1 MSTSAEPVSYGRR
14 LATLADERP
23 EDLAVVLVAI
33 DGSERSVT
41 WAELD
46 RRAEQIGAA
55 IRARGVAPGERV
67 SLRLQNSIELV
78 SSVLATWKIGAVP
91 VPVRWD
97 LPDWECRRVLD
108 VIGAGLDI
116 DADDLA
122 WIRATADDAVPPRAD
137 ADVVSPQTHGI
148 CSSGST
154 GTPKVILVDKPALW
168 EGDGPEPFP
177 SGWIDIARPQVIL
190 VPAPLY
196 HTNGFATL
204 TSLLGGDEL
213 VLLEKFDAPGILD
226 LIERHRVTTFTAT
239 PTMLRRIADV
249 PGVEDRDLSSL
260 VWVMQGAAAIE
271 PSLVRRW
278 IDLIGGDRLYM
289 AYGMTEGLGL
299 AALRGDEWLE
309 RPGSVGRGYRD
320 TEIRI
325 LGDDRRDLPPG
336 EVGEIFLR
344 WPAGGLY
351 HYLGGASRLA
361 VTDDGFASAGD
372 LGHLDDHGYL
382 FIADRRSDLIVTGGA
397 NVYPA
402 EVESALVDHPE
413 VADVVVIGLADPEWG
428 RRVHA
433 LVEPR
438 DPAAPPTADEL
449 VAFAKSRLAGYKVP
463 KSVEVVDE
471 IPRSAATKVNRQALV
486 EARGG

>member
-1 MSTSAEPVSYGRR
+1 VSETVSYGWRQTV
-14 LATLADERP
+14 LAQERP
-23 EDLAVVLVAI
+23 AATALVVVDV
-33 DGSERSVT
+33 DGDEQHLT

-46 RRAEQIGAA
+46 RRAGQIATA
-55 IRARGVAPGERV
+55 LAERGVGSGDRV
-67 SLRLQNSIELV
+67 SLRLRNSVELV
-78 SSVLATWKIGAVP
+78 GSVLACWRLGAVP

-108 VIGAGLDI
+108 VVDAVLDV
-116 DADDLA
+116 DADDLD
-122 WIRATADDAVPPRAD
+122 WIQATADGPVAPAAAD
-137 ADVVSPQTHGI
+137 LASPQTHAI

-154 GTPKVILVDKPALW
+154 GTPKVIVVDKPALW

-177 SGWIDIARPQVIL
+177 SGWIDVARPQVVL

-204 TSLLGGDEL
+204 TSLLGGDQL
-213 VLLEKFDAPGILD
+213 VLLQKFDAARIVE
-226 LIERHRVTTFTAT
+226 LIERHHVTTFTAT

-249 PGVEDRDLSSL
+249 PGIDDRDLSSL

-278 IDLIGGDRLYM
+278 IDLVGGERLYM

-299 AALRGDEWLE
+299 VAVRGDEWAA
-309 RPGSVGRGYRD
+309 RPGTIGRGYRD
-320 TEIRI
+320 TEIRV
-325 LGDDRRDLPPG
+325 LDDARHDLPAG
-336 EVGEIFLR
+336 DVGEIFLR

-372 LGHLDDHGYL
+372 LGHLDADGFLY
-382 FIADRRSDLIVTGGA
+382 IADRRSDLIITGGA

-402 EVESALVDHPE
+402 EVESALVDHPA

-438 DPAAPPTADEL
+438 DLAAPPSAADL
-449 VAFAKSRLAGYKVP
+449 ISFAKSRLAGYKVP
-463 KSVEVVDE
+463 KTIEIVDQ

-486 EARGG
+486 DARGG